1 MLVIESVVRLLFESV
16 DVMGAL
22 VVPMFVVGNVRF
34 VGNTETPVTPLPLSV
49 IVCGLLVALS
59 VIVTTPVKVPVDVGL
74 NVTEIVHFLPAKTVL
89 PQVLVCAKG
98 PVVVML
104 VMFSVA
110 VPVLVRVAFLTAL
123 VVPTA

>member
-16 DVMGAL
+16 DVIAAL